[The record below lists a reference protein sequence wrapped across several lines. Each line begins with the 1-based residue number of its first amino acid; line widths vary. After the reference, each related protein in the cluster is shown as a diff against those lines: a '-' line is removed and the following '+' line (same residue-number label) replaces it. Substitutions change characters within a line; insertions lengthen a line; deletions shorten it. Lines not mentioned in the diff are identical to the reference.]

1 MGRVDLSTRQGDL
14 VKELFVKWKAPFDGW
29 VVINTTD
36 GSVKNQEGMVSGDG

>member
-36 GSVKNQEGMVSGDG
+36 GSVKNQEGMVS